1 MRISTAHLFNT
12 NVQQL
17 QSRQS
22 SMAEAQAKLATGEQL
37 LYPSDDVSKSNLI
50 ASLKSAQQRYAAYTK
65 NLDEA
70 ESRFSTEESV
80 LSSMTRVV
88 QRLEELAIQGASDT
102 LGATDRDIIA
112 AEIGALKN
120 ELLRLGNTTDI
131 NGNYIFSGNKF
142 DEPTFTQ
149 DSSGVVHYGGDFSR
163 FKLNVSDVRQL
174 QLNTLGP
181 ELMST
186 EDFAAIDNLIEQLSS
201 DNGEGVREALDE
213 ISGIGE
219 NLTVSYAAMGSRAS
233 AIESQREVIEESQLR
248 FDQLLMKESDLDY
261 AKAVTELTKESLALQ
276 AIQASFAKITQLSLF
291 DYVR

>member
-12 NVQQL
+12 NVEQL

-50 ASLKSAQQRYAAYTK
+50 ASLKSAQQRYAVYTK

-88 QRLEELAIQGASDT
+88 QRLEELAIQGGSDT

-112 AEIGALKN
+112 AEIGALKT

>member
-1 MRISTAHLFNT
+1 
-12 NVQQL
+12 VQ
-17 QSRQS
+17 
-22 SMAEAQAKLATGEQL
+22 
-37 LYPSDDVSKSNLI
+37 
-50 ASLKSAQQRYAAYTK
+50 
-65 NLDEA
+65 
-70 ESRFSTEESV
+70 
-80 LSSMTRVV
+80 
-88 QRLEELAIQGASDT
+88 
-102 LGATDRDIIA
+102 
-112 AEIGALKN
+112 
-120 ELLRLGNTTDI
+120 
-131 NGNYIFSGNKF
+131 
-142 DEPTFTQ
+142 
-149 DSSGVVHYGGDFSR
+149 YGGDFSR

>member
-1 MRISTAHLFNT
+1 
-12 NVQQL
+12 
-17 QSRQS
+17 
-22 SMAEAQAKLATGEQL
+22 MAEAQAKLATGEQL

-50 ASLKSAQQRYAAYTK
+50 ASLKSAQQRYAVYTK

-88 QRLEELAIQGASDT
+88 QRLEELAIQGGSDT

-112 AEIGALKN
+112 AEIGALKT

-142 DEPTFTQ
+142 DEPTFIQ
-149 DSSGVVHYGGDFSR
+149 DSSGVVQYGGDFSR

>member
-1 MRISTAHLFNT
+1 
-12 NVQQL
+12 
-17 QSRQS
+17 
-22 SMAEAQAKLATGEQL
+22 MAEAQAKLATGEQL

-88 QRLEELAIQGASDT
+88 QRLEQLAIQGASDT

>member
-50 ASLKSAQQRYAAYTK
+50 ASLKSAQQRYAVYTK

-149 DSSGVVHYGGDFSR
+149 DSSGVVQYGGDFSR